1 MFFLGEA
8 LRWRGFSVLV
18 CSFGGIATGFA
29 TGGKM
34 AIEILRPT
42 LRNGAKDGA
51 PERLW
56 LVES

>member
-51 PERLW
+51 PEH
-56 LVES
+56 